1 MSWFRISRYS
11 PFTLAVAALLLIPI
25 IACGTAQET
34 GTDSQQPAAAPQQPA
49 AQQQAPAQPAAT
61 QPSAAQAAP
70 SGGGQSSA
78 APQAAQAAPTAAPQQ
93 AAPSDTTAQAVE
105 PTGTLNT
112 GLKEMGPFFLHPST
126 LGNPQ
131 IFVHG
136 TAPIGEGLLQEDVN
150 RNVLG
155 LLAESW
161 EISDDFLTWTFNLN
175 QGVQFHKGYGEM
187 TAEDVVWSMQQWGL
201 SKHPRAGQLENFWAP
216 RPGSEIVDDYTLK
229 VHTGEP
235 LVHVIAQRWHM
246 TPGGASTF
254 IASKKQTDELGVE
267 AASEQMAATG
277 PWEIVDHRTGEFWK
291 MAAVRDHW
299 RHTPEFA
306 EFIMWEIPEESS
318 RVAGFQTG
326 NLDTFLMGYDS
337 IPSVLDVEGAQLM
350 KVPNAIVQSLRIYG
364 QWYPVEGVE
373 TRAGYDPNLPWIS
386 ASDDINSEEWDRARK
401 VRQALITAVD
411 RQALVDEILSGNGN
425 TNTPIHSY
433 SGFEHYL
440 DGRDWQYDPDG
451 AKQLLAEAG
460 YPDGFSIT
468 LTPALRGA
476 PQEVESC
483 EAIAQMWEN
492 IGLDVDFQRIP
503 YGTLRPTLVGRTYQG
518 ATCHAGGPL
527 PTPANGFGSYLT
539 ENPFNRG
546 LEHAWSDDLMRRA
559 MAEVDPDAREAM
571 ERELGQF
578 LFDHALT
585 DLTYYNIDA
594 LWPVGPRIEPWTE
607 HVRRSDVRQINGYEY
622 IRHRR

>member
-1 MSWFRISRYS
+1 MSWFGISRKS
-11 PFTLAVAALLLIPI
+11 LLVLVIGGLVLTPI
-25 IACGTAQET
+25 VACGTAEET
-34 GTDSQQPAAAPQQPA
+34 AAPAAAPTAAAAAQQPA
-49 AQQQAPAQPAAT
+49 QQQPASGSQQAAAPAAPTQAPA
-61 QPSAAQAAP
+61 
-70 SGGGQSSA
+70 G
-78 APQAAQAAPTAAPQQ
+78 QAAQAAPTAVPQ
-93 AAPSDTTAQAVE
+93 AAGSGDSMTMAE
-105 PTGTLNT
+105 PKGILST

-150 RNVLG
+150 RDVKG

-161 EISDDFLTWTFNLN
+161 EISDDFLVWTFHLN
-175 QGVQFHKGYGEM
+175 KGVQFHKGYGEM

-201 SKHPRAGQLENFWAP
+201 SKHPRAGQLETFWAD
-216 RPGSEIVDDYTLK
+216 RDGSMIIDSHTLQ

-254 IASKKQTDELGVE
+254 IASKKQTEELGVE
-267 AASEQMAATG
+267 EASANMAATG
-277 PWEIVDHRTGEFWK
+277 PWEIIDHRTGEFWK
-291 MAAVRDHW
+291 MQAVRDHW
-299 RHTPEFA
+299 RHTPAFDQ
-306 EFIMWEIPEESS
+306 FVMWEIPEESS
-318 RVAGFQTG
+318 RVAGFKTG
-326 NLDTFLMGYDS
+326 ALDTFLMGYDS
-337 IPSVLDVEGAQLM
+337 IPSVLDVEGAELM

-364 QWYPVEGVE
+364 NWYPVEGVE
-373 TRAGYDPNLPWIS
+373 TRPGYDPENPWVS
-386 ASDDINSEEWDRARK
+386 PTDDITSPEWDRARK
-401 VRQALITAVD
+401 VRLALMTAID
-411 RQALVDEILSGNGN
+411 RQALVDEILSGNGS
-425 TNTPIHSY
+425 TATPIHSY

-440 DGRDWQYDPDG
+440 DGRDWEYNPER
-451 AKQLLAEAG
+451 AMQLLEEAG
-460 YPDGFSIT
+460 YPNGFNIT

-483 EAIAQMWEN
+483 EAIAQMWN
-492 IGLDVDFQRIP
+492 DIGLDVDFQRIP

-527 PTPANGFGSYLT
+527 PTPASGFGSYLT

-546 LEHAWSDDLMRRA
+546 LEHQWSDDLMRRA
-559 MAEVDPDAREAM
+559 MGEVDPAAREQM

-594 LWPVGPRIEPWTE
+594 IWPVGPRIQPWGE

-622 IRHRR
+622 IKHR

>member
-11 PFTLAVAALLLIPI
+11 PFPLAIAALLLIPV

-61 QPSAAQAAP
+61 QPPAAQAAP
-70 SGGGQSSA
+70 SGGSQSAA

-93 AAPSDTTAQAVE
+93 AAPSDTSAQAVE

-161 EISDDFLTWTFNLN
+161 EISDDFLTWTFKLN

-216 RPGSEIVDDYTLK
+216 RSGSEIIDDYTLK
-229 VHTGEP
+229 VNTGEP

-267 AASEQMAATG
+267 EASEQMAATG

-350 KVPNAIVQSLRIYG
+350 TVPNAIVQSIRIYG

-373 TRAGYDPNLPWIS
+373 TRAGYDPSLPWIS
-386 ASDDINSEEWDRARK
+386 ASDDINSAEWDQARK
-401 VRQALITAVD
+401 VRQALMAAVD

-440 DGRDWQYDPDG
+440 DGRDWEYDPDR

-527 PTPANGFGSYLT
+527 PTPANGYGSYLT

-559 MAEVDPDAREAM
+559 MGEVDPNAREAM

>member
-61 QPSAAQAAP
+61 QPPAAQAAP

>member
-1 MSWFRISRYS
+1 MSWSRISRQS
-11 PFTLAVAALLLIPI
+11 LLPLLIVTLLLTPI
-25 IACGTAQET
+25 IACGTAGESET
-34 GTDSQQPAAAPQQPA
+34 PAQPTAAPQQQPATTAQQAAPQQPA
-49 AQQQAPAQPAAT
+49 TVASQPQQPAQQ
-61 QPSAAQAAP
+61 S
-70 SGGGQSSA
+70 
-78 APQAAQAAPTAAPQQ
+78 AAPTAMPQATGSD
-93 AAPSDTTAQAVE
+93 AAAGPVE

-175 QGVQFHKGYGEM
+175 QGVEFHKGYGEM

-201 SKHPRAGQLENFWAP
+201 SKHPRAGQLEKFWMD
-216 RPGSEIVDDYTLK
+216 REGSEIVDKYTLK
-229 VHTGEP
+229 VNTGEP

-254 IASKKQTDELGVE
+254 IASKKQTEELGVE
-267 AASEQMAATG
+267 GASTQIAATG

-291 MAAVRDHW
+291 MQAVRDHW

-306 EFIMWEIPEESS
+306 EFYMWEIPEESS
-318 RVAGFQTG
+318 RVAGFQTDQ
-326 NLDTFLMGYDS
+326 LDTFLMGYDS
-337 IPSVLDVEGAQLM
+337 IPSVLEVDGAQLM
-350 KVPNAIVQSLRIYG
+350 KVPNAIVQSIRIYG
-364 QWYPVEGVE
+364 NWYPVEGVE
-373 TRAGYDPNLPWIS
+373 ARPGYDPELPWVS
-386 ASDDINSEEWDRARK
+386 ASDDINSPEWDRARK
-401 VRQALITAVD
+401 VRQALMAAID

-440 DGRDWQYDPDG
+440 DGRDWQFDRDR
-451 AKQLLAEAG
+451 ALQLLAEAG

-483 EAIAQMWEN
+483 EAIAQMWN
-492 IGLDVDFQRIP
+492 DIGLDVDFQRIP

-546 LEHAWSDDLMRRA
+546 LEHAYSDDLMRQA
-559 MAEVDPDAREAM
+559 MAEVDPDARELM

-585 DLTYYNIDA
+585 DMTYYNIDA
-594 LWPVGPRIEPWTE
+594 IWPVGPRISPWTD

-622 IRHRR
+622 IKHRQ

>member
-1 MSWFRISRYS
+1 MSQRGYRIGS
-11 PFTLAVAALLLIPI
+11 LAAGVAGLLMLASIVG
-25 IACGTAQET
+25 CGSS
-34 GTDSQQPAAAPQQPA
+34 SQPENPAAAPATGVPVQPA
-49 AQQQAPAQPAAT
+49 SVESTPAAMP
-61 QPSAAQAAP
+61 QPTDAGESVMSA
-70 SGGGQSSA
+70 
-78 APQAAQAAPTAAPQQ
+78 
-93 AAPSDTTAQAVE
+93 E

-112 GLKEMGPFFLHPST
+112 GLKEMGPFFLHPSS

-136 TAPIGEGLLQEDVN
+136 TAPIGEGLLQEYKGNDV
-150 RNVLG
+150 RG

-161 EISDDFLTWTFNLN
+161 EISDDFLTWTFKLN
-175 QGVQFHKGYGEM
+175 KGVQFHKGYGEM
-187 TAEDVVWSMQQWGL
+187 TAEDVMWSMQQWGL
-201 SKHPRAGQLENFWAP
+201 SKHPRAGQLEKFWAD
-216 RPGSEIVDDYTLK
+216 RAGSEIIDDYTVQ

-254 IASKKQTDELGVE
+254 IASKKQTDELGVDE
-267 AASEQMAATG
+267 ASAQMAATG

-306 EFIMWEIPEESS
+306 EFVMWEIPEESS
-318 RVAGFQTG
+318 RLAGFQTG
-326 NLDTFLMGYDS
+326 QLDTFLMGYDS
-337 IPSVLDVEGAQLM
+337 IPAVLKVEGAQLM
-350 KVPNAIVQSLRIYG
+350 KVPNAIVQSIRIYG
-364 QWYPVEGVE
+364 NWYPIEGVE
-373 TRAGYDPNLPWIS
+373 PRAGYDPDLPWTS
-386 ASDDINSEEWDRARK
+386 TTADITSPEWDRARK
-401 VRQALITAVD
+401 VRLALMTAID
-411 RQALVDEILSGNGN
+411 RQVLVDEILSGNGN

-440 DGRDWQYDPDG
+440 DGRDWEFDPDK
-451 AKQLLAEAG
+451 ARQLLDEAG

-468 LTPALRGA
+468 LTPAVRGA

-483 EAIAQMWEN
+483 EAIAQMWN
-492 IGLDVDFQRIP
+492 DIGIDVDFRRVP

-527 PTPANGFGSYLT
+527 PTPANGFGSYLS

-546 LEHAWSDDLMRRA
+546 LEHAWSDNEMRLA
-559 MAEVDPDAREAM
+559 MQEVDPAKRELM

-578 LFDHALT
+578 LFDNALT

-594 LWPVGPRIEPWTE
+594 VWPVGPRIAPWTE
-607 HVRRSDVRQINGYEY
+607 HVRRSDTRQINGYEF
-622 IRHRR
+622 IRHR

>member
-1 MSWFRISRYS
+1 MPRYPRIS
-11 PFTLAVAALLLIPI
+11 TTITILALPMLLALVV
-25 IACGTAQET
+25 ACG
-34 GTDSQQPAAAPQQPA
+34 GAAPAEEPASTGQSQPA
-49 AQQQAPAQPAAT
+49 AQQTTQQQPA
-61 QPSAAQAAP
+61 
-70 SGGGQSSA
+70 SGSQQSA
-78 APQAAQAAPTAAPQQ
+78 APAAPTEAAPGQAAQAAPTTVPQD
-93 AAPSDTTAQAVE
+93 AGSGDSMMMAE
-105 PTGTLNT
+105 PKGILST

-136 TAPIGEGLLQEDVN
+136 TAPIGEGLLQEDAN
-150 RNVLG
+150 REVHG

-161 EISDDFLTWTFNLN
+161 EISDDFLRWTFHLN
-175 QGVQFHKGYGEM
+175 KGVQFHKGYGEM

-201 SKHPRAGQLENFWAP
+201 SKHPRAGQLEKFWAD
-216 RPGSEIVDDYTLK
+216 RDGSMIIDSHTLQ

-254 IASKKQTDELGVE
+254 IASKKQTEELGVE
-267 AASEQMAATG
+267 EASSQMAATG
-277 PWEIVDHRTGEFWK
+277 PWEIIDHRTGEFWK
-291 MAAVRDHW
+291 MQAVRDHW
-299 RHTPEFA
+299 RHTPEFDQ
-306 EFIMWEIPEESS
+306 FVMWEIPEESS
-318 RVAGFQTG
+318 RVAGFKTG
-326 NLDTFLMGYDS
+326 ALDTFLMGYDS
-337 IPSVLDVEGAQLM
+337 IPSVLEVEGAELM

-364 QWYPVEGVE
+364 NWYPVEGIE
-373 TRAGYDPNLPWIS
+373 TRPGYDPENPWVS
-386 ASDDINSEEWDRARK
+386 PTDDITSPEWDRARK
-401 VRQALITAVD
+401 VRLALMTAID
-411 RQALVDEILSGNGN
+411 RQALVDEILSGHGN
-425 TNTPIHSY
+425 TSTPIHSY

-440 DGRDWQYDPDG
+440 DGRQWEYSPER
-451 AKQLLAEAG
+451 AIQLLEEAG

-483 EAIAQMWEN
+483 EAIAQMWN
-492 IGLDVDFQRIP
+492 DIGLDVDFQRIP

-559 MAEVDPDAREAM
+559 MGEVDPAAREQM

-594 LWPVGPRIEPWTE
+594 IWPVGPRIQPWGE

-622 IRHRR
+622 IKHRQ

>member
-1 MSWFRISRYS
+1 MSWFGISRKS
-11 PFTLAVAALLLIPI
+11 LLVLVIGGLVLTPI
-25 IACGTAQET
+25 VACGTAEE
-34 GTDSQQPAAAPQQPA
+34 SVAPAAAPTAAAAAQQPA
-49 AQQQAPAQPAAT
+49 QQQPATGSQQSAAPAAPT
-61 QPSAAQAAP
+61 QAAP
-70 SGGGQSSA
+70 A
-78 APQAAQAAPTAAPQQ
+78 QAAQAAPTAVPQ
-93 AAPSDTTAQAVE
+93 ASGSGDSMMMAE
-105 PTGTLNT
+105 PKGILST

-136 TAPIGEGLLQEDVN
+136 TAPIGEGLLQEDAN
-150 RNVLG
+150 RDVLG

-161 EISDDFLTWTFNLN
+161 EISDDFLVWTFHLN
-175 QGVQFHKGYGEM
+175 KGVQFHKGYGEM

-201 SKHPRAGQLENFWAP
+201 SKHPRAGQLATFWED
-216 RPGSEIVDDYTLK
+216 RDGSMIIDDHTLQ

-254 IASKKQTDELGVE
+254 IASKKQTEELGVE
-267 AASEQMAATG
+267 EASANMAATG
-277 PWEIVDHRTGEFWK
+277 PWEIIDHRTGEFWK
-291 MAAVRDHW
+291 MQAVRDHW
-299 RHTPEFA
+299 RHTPEFDQ
-306 EFIMWEIPEESS
+306 FVMWEIPEESS
-318 RVAGFQTG
+318 RVAGFKTG
-326 NLDTFLMGYDS
+326 ALDTFLMGYDS
-337 IPSVLDVEGAQLM
+337 IPSVLDVEGAELM

-364 QWYPVEGVE
+364 NWYPVEGIE
-373 TRAGYDPNLPWIS
+373 TRPGYDPENPWVS
-386 ASDDINSEEWDRARK
+386 PTDDITSPEWDRARK
-401 VRQALITAVD
+401 VRQALMTAID
-411 RQALVDEILSGNGN
+411 RQALVDEILSGHGN
-425 TNTPIHSY
+425 TDTPIHSY

-440 DGRDWQYDPDG
+440 DGRDWEYSPER
-451 AKQLLAEAG
+451 AMQLLEEAG

-483 EAIAQMWEN
+483 EAISQMWN
-492 IGLDVDFQRIP
+492 DIGLDVDFQRIP

-546 LEHAWSDDLMRRA
+546 LEHQWSDDLMRRA
-559 MAEVDPDAREAM
+559 MGEVDPAAREQM

-594 LWPVGPRIEPWTE
+594 IWPVGPRIQPWGE

-622 IRHRR
+622 IKHRQ

>member
-1 MSWFRISRYS
+1 MSWFGISRKS
-11 PFTLAVAALLLIPI
+11 LLVLVIGGLVLTPI
-25 IACGTAQET
+25 VACGTAEE
-34 GTDSQQPAAAPQQPA
+34 SVAPAAAPTAAAAAQQPA
-49 AQQQAPAQPAAT
+49 QQQPASSSQQSAAPAAAT
-61 QPSAAQAAP
+61 QAAAA
-70 SGGGQSSA
+70 
-78 APQAAQAAPTAAPQQ
+78 QAAQAAPTAVPQ
-93 AAPSDTTAQAVE
+93 ASGSGDSMMMAE
-105 PTGTLNT
+105 PKGILST

-136 TAPIGEGLLQEDVN
+136 TAPIGEGLLQEDAN
-150 RNVLG
+150 RDVLG

-161 EISDDFLTWTFNLN
+161 EISDDFLVWTFHLN
-175 QGVQFHKGYGEM
+175 KGVQFHKGYGEM

-201 SKHPRAGQLENFWAP
+201 SKHPRAGQLATFWED
-216 RPGSEIVDDYTLK
+216 RDGSMIIDDHTLQ

-254 IASKKQTDELGVE
+254 IASKKQTEELGVE
-267 AASEQMAATG
+267 EASANMAATG
-277 PWEIVDHRTGEFWK
+277 PWEIIDHRTGEFWK
-291 MAAVRDHW
+291 MQAVRDHW
-299 RHTPEFA
+299 RHTPEFDQ
-306 EFIMWEIPEESS
+306 FVMWEIPEESS
-318 RVAGFQTG
+318 RVAGFKTG
-326 NLDTFLMGYDS
+326 ALDTFLMGYDS
-337 IPSVLDVEGAQLM
+337 IPSVLDVEGAELM

-364 QWYPVEGVE
+364 NWYPVEGIE
-373 TRAGYDPNLPWIS
+373 TRPGYDPENPWVS
-386 ASDDINSEEWDRARK
+386 PTDDITSPEWDRARK
-401 VRQALITAVD
+401 VRQALMTAID
-411 RQALVDEILSGNGN
+411 RQALVDEILSGHGN
-425 TNTPIHSY
+425 TDTPIHSY

-440 DGRDWQYDPDG
+440 DGRDWEYSPER
-451 AKQLLAEAG
+451 AMQLLEEAG

-483 EAIAQMWEN
+483 EAISQMWN
-492 IGLDVDFQRIP
+492 DIGLDVDFQRIP

-546 LEHAWSDDLMRRA
+546 LEHQWSDDLMRRA
-559 MAEVDPDAREAM
+559 MGEVDPAAREQM

-594 LWPVGPRIEPWTE
+594 IWPVGPRIQPWGE

-622 IRHRR
+622 IKHRQ